1 VSSPTI
7 GDAELEPFYQEA
19 EPPAR
24 VLANSAWMLLAQGV
38 VTLVAGGV
46 SIYAIRNLSTTSWGH
61 YSTALALVAVS
72 AIFSGGIAPLALRDM
87 TSAPERQ
94 GEILGLTF
102 EAVAAAFCVAIVAL
116 FVTAAMLGYSRDVMV
131 LIAILSVSLLFDPV
145 LANLGAALNARFRL
159 SYLAL
164 VQVVQS
170 LTYGTLAVIVIATSL
185 GVAGLAASTVTA
197 SLLGAVLAFVLLRVK
212 FGVTP
217 RLGRSARHV
226 WSFLRTA
233 TPIAGINLV
242 GVVYARVDV
251 VLLSVLATSSSV
263 AFYSVPYSCV
273 RISWIVPSVV
283 SAAFFPLLRRTLDSD
298 REEAQSLFFLVV
310 RAFLFLS
317 VPTSMLLALS
327 APTVL
332 PFVFGDPYT
341 RSVPVL
347 EIMAWTSVFG
357 FLNYVL
363 WYGVLASHLER
374 TVLFIQL
381 AGLVVNVAINLVVI
395 PLYGPS
401 GAAAALVISD
411 LLVIAGQVTL
421 VHRNLFKVPFFDL
434 LAKPTAAAAV
444 IVPLAVLLAVHS
456 PLAGAVAGALAYA
469 GTLLL
474 VRYITFDEW
483 QPVVAVVAA
492 PFDRLKRAR

>member
-1 VSSPTI
+1 
-7 GDAELEPFYQEA
+7 
-19 EPPAR
+19 
-24 VLANSAWMLLAQGV
+24 MLLAQGI

-61 YSTALALVAVS
+61 YSTALALVAIF
-72 AIFSGGIAPLALRDM
+72 AIFSGGIAPLALREM

-116 FVTAAMLGYSRDVMV
+116 FVTAVILGYSRDLMV
-131 LIAILSVSLLFDPV
+131 LIAILSLSLLFDPT
-145 LANLGAALNARFRL
+145 LANLGAAFNARFRL

-170 LTYGTLAVIVIATSL
+170 LIYGTLAVVVIATSL
-185 GVAGLAASTVTA
+185 GVAGLAVSSVTA
-197 SLLGAVLAFVLLRVK
+197 SLSAAVLALVLLRVK

-217 RLGRSARHV
+217 RLGQQARRV
-226 WSFLRTA
+226 WSLLRTA

-242 GVVYARVDV
+242 AVVYARVDV

-263 AFYSVPYSCV
+263 AFYAVPYSFV

-298 REEAQSLFFLVV
+298 RAEARSQFFLVV
-310 RAFLFLS
+310 RAFLFFS
-317 VPTSMLLALS
+317 VPISMLLALS

-363 WYGVLASHLER
+363 WYGVLAAHLER

-411 LLVIAGQVTL
+411 LVVIAGQVIL
-421 VHRNLFKVPFFDL
+421 VHRKLFKVPFFDL
-434 LAKPTAAAAV
+434 LAKPAAAAAV
-444 IVPLAVLLAVHS
+444 VVPPAVLLAVHS
-456 PLAGAVAGALAYA
+456 PLAGALAGALAYA
-469 GTLLL
+469 GALLL
-474 VRYITFDEW
+474 IRYITFDEW
-483 QPVVAVVAA
+483 QPVLVVVAA
-492 PFDRLKRAR
+492 PFSRLKRAR

>member
-7 GDAELEPFYQEA
+7 GDAELKPFYQEA

-24 VLANSAWMLLAQGV
+24 VVANSAWMLLAQGV

-46 SIYAIRNLSTTSWGH
+46 SIYAIRNLTTTSWGH
-61 YSTALALVAVS
+61 YSTALALVAIF
-72 AIFSGGIAPLALRDM
+72 AIFSGGIASLALREM
-87 TSAPERQ
+87 TSSPERQ

-102 EAVAAAFCVAIVAL
+102 QAVAAAFCVAIVAL
-116 FVTAAMLGYSRDVMV
+116 FVTAVILGYSRDVLV
-131 LIAILSVSLLFDPV
+131 LIAILSLSLLFDPT
-145 LANLGAALNARFRL
+145 LANLGAAFNARFRL

-170 LTYGTLAVIVIATSL
+170 LIYGTLGMIVIATSL
-185 GVAGLAASTVTA
+185 GVTGLAVSTVVA
-197 SLLGAVLAFVLLRVK
+197 SLSAAVLAFVLLRVK
-212 FGVTP
+212 LGVLP
-217 RLGRSARHV
+217 RLGQPARRV

-242 GVVYARVDV
+242 AVVYARVDI
-251 VLLSVLATSSSV
+251 VLLSLLATSSSV
-263 AFYSVPYSCV
+263 AYYTVPYSFV
-273 RISWIVPSVV
+273 RISWLIPSVV
-283 SAAFFPLLRRTLDSD
+283 SAAFFPLLRRTLDTD
-298 REEAQSLFFLVV
+298 RAQARSLFFLVM

-317 VPTSMLLALS
+317 VPISMLLALS

-332 PFVFGDPYT
+332 PFVFGDSYAQ
-341 RSVPVL
+341 SVPVL

-381 AGLVVNVAINLVVI
+381 AGLVVNIAINLVAI

-411 LLVIAGQVTL
+411 LFVICGQVIL
-421 VHRNLFKVPFFDL
+421 VHRNLFRVPFLDL
-434 LAKPTAAAAV
+434 LAEPAAV
-444 IVPLAVLLAVHS
+444 AAVVLPLSVLLALHS
-456 PLAGAVAGALAYA
+456 PIAGALAGALAYA
-469 GTLLL
+469 GALLL
-474 VRYITFDEW
+474 LRYISFEEW
-483 QPVVAVVAA
+483 QPVLAVAVA
-492 PFDRLKRAR
+492 PFNRLKRAR